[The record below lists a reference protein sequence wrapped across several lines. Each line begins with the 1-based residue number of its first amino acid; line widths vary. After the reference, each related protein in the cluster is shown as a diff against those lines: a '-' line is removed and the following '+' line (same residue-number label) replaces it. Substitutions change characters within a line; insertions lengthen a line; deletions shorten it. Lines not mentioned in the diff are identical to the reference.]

1 MEEFSDFTEETAEV
15 VVWTDFKR
23 INQTHFWSPNRK
35 IYIEPAITHVDQIM
49 GDRKSFAH
57 RIFKGRCLI

>member
-1 MEEFSDFTEETAEV
+1 MEEFSDFTQEMAEV

-35 IYIEPAITHVDQIM
+35 IYIEPATTNLDQIM
-49 GDRKSFAH
+49 GDRKSSIH
-57 RIFKGRCLI
+57 LIVIFVYK